1 MIPALFALMLAGPV
15 TVYVGPLPSGDG
27 FVETDKDTGDS
38 IKDISKALRQQKA
51 VKVVDDERAADVRL
65 YVVTRGSHYI
75 PGGSTIATR
84 AGTSTYYGSAP
95 NTAYHLETVLRAGD
109 YERVFSA
116 EGIWTWSS
124 LAGRIAKD
132 VAVWTAA
139 NRERVTASK

>member
-1 MIPALFALMLAGPV
+1 MLTQALFALMLASPV

-38 IKDISKALRQQKA
+38 IKDIRRELKREKT
-51 VKVVDDERAADVRL
+51 VRVVDEERGADVSL
-65 YVVTRGSHYI
+65 YVVQRGTHYI

-84 AGTSTYYGSAP
+84 AGNSTYVASASY
-95 NTAYHLETVLRAGD
+95 TAYHLETVLRAGD

-124 LAGRIAKD
+124 LAKRIAKD
-132 VAVWTAA
+132 VSVWTAA
-139 NRERVTASK
+139 NRERVASR